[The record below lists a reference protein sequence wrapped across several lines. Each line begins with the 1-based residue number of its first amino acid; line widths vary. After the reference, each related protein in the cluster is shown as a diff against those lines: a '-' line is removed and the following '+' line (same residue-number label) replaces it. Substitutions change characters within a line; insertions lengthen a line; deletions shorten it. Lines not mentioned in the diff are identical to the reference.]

1 MHLIF
6 LGLPGAGKGTQAEHL
21 QAEYGIP
28 HIATGDIFRKA
39 IKEGTPLGKKAKQ
52 YLDAGELVPDEVTN
66 GIVRERLAEDDCRRG
81 FILDGFPRT
90 LAQAEALTKMLAEL
104 GLELDRVLYIQVP
117 EEELIKR
124 LSGRRI
130 CRECGASYHVIF
142 NPPAEEGI
150 CDKCGGELIQREDD
164 REETIRNRLRVN
176 REKTEILKDY
186 YDQKGKLAI
195 IDGSLPVDKVY
206 SQIKE
211 VTKETQK

>member
-39 IKEGTPLGKKAKQ
+39 IKEGTLLGKKAKQ

-195 IDGSLPVDKVY
+195 IDGSLPVDEVY